1 MDEARFPF
9 IIAKRCEVR
18 KLRFR
23 LRLDRQKMKVRK
35 RWLTPRAHSEL
46 GTRGQITASTYRSIG
61 IGSVT
66 SQVAFTGVWE
76 GLCAEILVHR

>member
-1 MDEARFPF
+1 MDEAHFPF
-9 IIAKRCEVR
+9 IIAKRYEVR

-23 LRLDRQKMKVRK
+23 LRLDRQKMEVRK

-46 GTRGQITASTYRSIG
+46 GTRGQITAPAYRSIS
-61 IGSVT
+61 IASVT
-66 SQVAFTGVWE
+66 GQVAFTGVWE